1 MQCVK
6 GDWLPTRG
14 ACRRWRTTLSC
25 GAPTSCC
32 KHTCHQ
38 KRSKLCAASS
48 LRFSTRCIRL
58 SAAQRMCCACVK
70 ALARLPKWWHRYY
83 IAGAL
88 DTHCM
93 HSQRILL
100 ALLSRFKES
109 FTRVYHKGLAYVHA
123 DNDYIYVCMCVHVCV
138 YVWLCVR
145 VLTCVRVCVCACLR
159 ACVCFCVR
167 VFLCMCVAIGF
178 IHDHSIEE
186 AVQPPKTHQR
196 RYPCAARRSVYD
208 WLTKKSTINE

>member
-1 MQCVK
+1 VQCVK

-123 DNDYIYVCMCVHVCV
+123 DNDYICVHVCA
-138 YVWLCVR
+138 C
-145 VLTCVRVCVCACLR
+145 VCVCVVVCACSYVC
-159 ACVCFCVR
+159 ACM
-167 VFLCMCVAIGF
+167 CMCVPSCMCLLLRTCVF
-178 IHDHSIEE
+178 VYVCCH
-186 AVQPPKTHQR
+186 R
-196 RYPCAARRSVYD
+196 FYPRSQHWRSCATTQNSSATLSVRSTPVCLRLINKKIYD
-208 WLTKKSTINE
+208 